1 MNMKIHDYIRLS
13 LRKLDIPIGDMNAV
27 PVVFIKDYVPKDS
40 LKSEKIP
47 AGTVAYLFQ
56 YFGGYG
62 EHYMYNSLNPD
73 FFIAGVVAD
82 EGELAYNAPGF
93 VLKCTLNSTTETV
106 TVDDMNILDLV
117 VVLKEDSPI
126 YIGAMDYWDT
136 SYVLHNS
143 KPTNSIIL
151 IGLACVSLLF
161 CVSNCILYGGVEK
174 GIGKPIL
181 LIISFIYMILSVS
194 SLYVVVRRN
203 IDYRR
208 AKLNAGRLPFLVR
221 RLQESGRK
229 FIADKG
235 EVV

>member
-13 LRKLDIPIGDMNAV
+13 LKKLGIPIGDVNAV
-27 PVVFIKDYVPKDS
+27 PIIFTKDYVPKDS
-40 LKSEKIP
+40 PESEKIP

-62 EHYMYNSLNPD
+62 EHYMNNNLNPD

-82 EGELAYNAPGF
+82 EGELVYNAPGF
-93 VLKCTLNSTTETV
+93 VLKCTLNSATETV
-106 TVDDMNILDLV
+106 TVDDINIFDLV
-117 VVLKEDSPI
+117 TVLKEDSPI

-136 SYVLHNS
+136 SHALRNN
-143 KPTNSIIL
+143 KPTDSVIL

-161 CVSNCILYGGVEK
+161 CGINCILYCGMGNS
-174 GIGKPIL
+174 IGKLIL
-181 LIISFIYMILSVS
+181 FLISFIYLLLSGF
-194 SLYVVVRRN
+194 SLYVVIRRN

-208 AKLNAGRLPFLVR
+208 AKLNAERLPFLVR
-221 RLQESGRK
+221 RLKESGRK
-229 FIADKG
+229 FIANRG

>member
-1 MNMKIHDYIRLS
+1 MDMKIHDYIRLS
-13 LRKLDIPIGDMNAV
+13 LRKLDIPIGDVNAV
-27 PVVFIKDYVPKDS
+27 PVVFTKDYVSKDS
-40 LKSEKIP
+40 LESEKIP

-56 YFGGYG
+56 YFGGYD
-62 EHYMYNSLNPD
+62 ENYMNNSLNPD

-106 TVDDMNILDLV
+106 TVDDINILDLV
-117 VVLKEDSPI
+117 VVLKEDSPM

-136 SYVLHNS
+136 SYVLRNN
-143 KPTNSIIL
+143 KPTDGVML

-161 CVSNCILYGGVEK
+161 CISNCILYGSVEK

-181 LIISFIYMILSVS
+181 LIILFIYMILSIF

-203 IDYRR
+203 TDYRR

-229 FIADKG
+229 FISDRG
-235 EVV
+235 EIV